1 MKDETIRLLHS
12 VLDSLTA
19 VPAHTLFLGPAID
32 ALETEELKASYR
44 QMVAQPRDFGLIRR
58 NLDAGA
64 YAGIGSF
71 QADVELCFINSK
83 TFCKVHYPLLVKTVD
98 GVEKAFRKAL
108 DKVLKKL
115 ETPSSSA
122 AAAPAPA
129 AARASRPSSSSSSAM
144 TTFPNFEARCEAL
157 LVELE
162 RCVPGIT
169 WFTSYLDP
177 ADLPNYP
184 LLVPVPM
191 DLVRIRRKLGTAP
204 LPPEAG
210 NKPRS
215 GGAGRYASHHDFA
228 ADVRTMLGNFLRYNS
243 GLGMKKERMSV
254 HAVVH
259 RFESL
264 WQKLATDVAA
274 EYPALAGAFAP
285 PVPHL
290 KELLAAVEEGLK
302 VPFSRYFSLLR
313 STPHLKST
321 PSPLP
326 GVQLLERRRRHHD
339 GRPSRRV
346 FPLPRTGVP
355 GPRRAEEVP
364 RFGRPAGVFRRRDRG
379 HRGGPLRRG
388 QGGGRRP
395 GADGG
400 EHADLLGSPGMA

>member
-1 MKDETIRLLHS
+1 MKEETTRLLHS

-44 QMVAQPRDFGLIRR
+44 QMVEQPRDFGLIRR

-71 QADVELCFINSK
+71 QADVELCFSNSK
-83 TFCKVHYPLLVKTVD
+83 TFCKVHYPLLLKTVD

-129 AARASRPSSSSSSAM
+129 AARASRPSSSSSSSSTSSSAM

-204 LPPEAG
+204 PPPEAG

-215 GGAGRYASHHDFA
+215 GGAGRYTSHHDFA
-228 ADVRTMLGNFLRYNS
+228 ADVRTMLGNFLRYNT
-243 GLGMKKERMSV
+243 GPGMKKERVSV
-254 HAVVH
+254 HTVVH

-290 KELLAAVEEGLK
+290 KELLSAVEEGLK
-302 VPFSRYFSLLR
+302 VPFPHYFPPLL
-313 STPHLKST
+313 STPHFLLL
-321 PSPLP
+321 PL
-326 GVQLLERRRRHHD
+326 
-339 GRPSRRV
+339 
-346 FPLPRTGVP
+346 TI
-355 GPRRAEEVP
+355 
-364 RFGRPAGVFRRRDRG
+364 
-379 HRGGPLRRG
+379 
-388 QGGGRRP
+388 
-395 GADGG
+395 
-400 EHADLLGSPGMA
+400 

>member
-1 MKDETIRLLHS
+1 MKDETTRLLHS

-71 QADVELCFINSK
+71 QADVELCFSNSK
-83 TFCKVHYPLLVKTVD
+83 TFCKVHYPLLVKTVE

-115 ETPSSSA
+115 ETPSSAA

-129 AARASRPSSSSSSAM
+129 AARASRPSSSSSSSSSSSAMM

-162 RCVPGIT
+162 RCVPGIS

-228 ADVRTMLGNFLRYNS
+228 ADVRTMLGNFLRYNT
-243 GLGMKKERMSV
+243 GPGMKKERVSV
-254 HAVVH
+254 HTVVH

-274 EYPALAGAFAP
+274 EHPALAGAFAP

-302 VPFSRYFSLLR
+302 VPFSHSFPLLR
-313 STPHLKST
+313 STPHFLLRALSPARWPAAGASST
-321 PSPLP
+321 A
-326 GVQLLERRRRHHD
+326 
-339 GRPSRRV
+339 
-346 FPLPRTGVP
+346 
-355 GPRRAEEVP
+355 PRRPAKPP
-364 RFGRPAGVFRRRDRG
+364 RFSSPSNWGSRTPPGRSSTARWSAGRCSS
-379 HRGGPLRRG
+379 
-388 QGGGRRP
+388 
-395 GADGG
+395 AT
-400 EHADLLGSPGMA
+400 